1 MIRILCDFPAW
12 MNIVNILKQLEE
24 MCESVFNP
32 PFDWN
37 GKTFSEKVTAFEVN
51 LHLELSEV

>member
-1 MIRILCDFPAW
+1 MIRILCDFPPW

-32 PFDWN
+32 SFDWN
-37 GKTFSEKVTAFEVN
+37 GKTFSKKVTAFEVN